1 MPPRSEQPLRD
12 IHAQIAALTKLVAAM
27 QVTVEEDVMG
37 GLNAA
42 IDILNERRLVV
53 QEGFAGRAMRQLAA
67 RQQVP
72 VANRVRWPAG
82 VITNNHTRHLFRDQ
96 VHNMEQHHE
105 EFVQTIN
112 RVTLAV
118 FQNLALVSE
127 EQARATW
134 RELTPDQKTNMTDDC
149 FTIILQD
156 HPELQFIEN
165 CEQVWPVLDLLQSK
179 WTQMSSHRRR
189 RRLPAAQA
197 QVERDQN

>member
-1 MPPRSEQPLRD
+1 MPPRSEQPPRD
-12 IHAQIAALTKLVAAM
+12 IHAQIAALTKSVAAM

-53 QEGFAGRAMRQLAA
+53 QEGWCHNKQPIRHLIRG
-67 RQQVP
+67 QVP
-72 VANRVRWPAG
+72 N
-82 VITNNHTRHLFRDQ
+82 IQ
-96 VHNMEQHHE
+96 EHHE

-118 FQNLALVSE
+118 FQDLALVSE

-134 RELTPDQKTNMTDDC
+134 RELTPDQKTNMTDEC
-149 FTIILQD
+149 LTIILQD

-165 CEQVWPVLDLLQSK
+165 CEQVWPVLGLLQSK

-197 QVERDQN
+197 QVEREQN

>member
-1 MPPRSEQPLRD
+1 MPPRSEQPPRD
-12 IHAQIAALTKLVAAM
+12 IHAQIAALIKSVAAM

-53 QEGFAGRAMRQLAA
+53 QEGFAGRAMRQPAA

-72 VANRVRWPAG
+72 VANRVRRPAG
-82 VITNNHTRHLFRDQ
+82 VITNNHIRHLIRDQ
-96 VHNMEQHHE
+96 VPNMQEHHE

-118 FQNLALVSE
+118 CQDLALVSE

-134 RELTPDQKTNMTDDC
+134 RELTPDQKTNMTDEC
-149 FTIILQD
+149 LTIIL
-156 HPELQFIEN
+156 
-165 CEQVWPVLDLLQSK
+165 
-179 WTQMSSHRRR
+179 
-189 RRLPAAQA
+189 
-197 QVERDQN
+197 